1 MSRERW
7 MSGMF
12 TLRKRPAAI
21 AAAGV
26 LSAGLALAACSSSA
40 SSGSSTPSASTAPS
54 GSSASATTAASG
66 TATGAATGTPI
77 KVAAIVSETGPAP
90 FVGWANGAQAYFKY
104 INANGGIQG
113 HPVQFTIVDDQGS
126 PTNATELARKE
137 VAAGIV
143 AFVASLSL
151 DDCAVNRQYYQQ
163 QNIVSI
169 DIGSDPTCF
178 DSPNTDPVNSG
189 PMIDPLM
196 QLLYA
201 SSVLHDT
208 RICVMGYNVPGEA
221 ADVQQAISLW
231 EGLSHLKP
239 TLAIQG
245 YGLNT
250 DPTPAVIKFVNAGCQ
265 AVSISADIDTG
276 PPFMKAVGTQNAV
289 NKVQWMMGLA
299 TYSPQFAQA
308 VGSSGNGLLMGL
320 EFASFQDPASAP
332 MLAQFAAAGIPD
344 SMTEVTGWTAAY
356 AFTHIADTIKGPI
369 TKDSFTAAAKSI
381 QPFNIPSMGT
391 PFSFGSGS
399 RHNPNQA
406 AYWVRLNNGTF
417 SDVSTNFLTLPL
429 GTVPR

>member
-1 MSRERW
+1 
-7 MSGMF
+7 MF
-12 TLRKRPAAI
+12 SARRVSAAFV
-21 AAAGV
+21 AACV
-26 LSAGLALAACSSSA
+26 LALGLVLAATSF
-40 SSGSSTPSASTAPS
+40 
-54 GSSASATTAASG
+54 GSSATVASG
-66 TATGAATGTPI
+66 SPI

-90 FVGWANGAQAYFKY
+90 FTGWANGAQAYFKY
-104 INANGGIQG
+104 INAHGGING
-113 HPVQFTIVDDQGS
+113 HPVQFSIVDDQGS
-126 PTNATELARKE
+126 PTNAAELARQE
-137 VAAGIV
+137 VGDGIV

-201 SSVLHDT
+201 SSVLHDK

-221 ADVQQAISLW
+221 ADVTQAITLW

-239 TLAIQG
+239 TTTVEG

-250 DPTPAVIKFVNAGCQ
+250 DPTPAVLKFVNAKCQ

-276 PPFMKAVGTQNAV
+276 PPFMKAVGTQNAIH
-289 NKVQWMMGLA
+289 KATWMMGLA
-299 TYSPQFAQA
+299 TYSPQFAKA
-308 VGSSGNGLLMGL
+308 VGADGNGLLMGL
-320 EFASFQDPASAP
+320 EFASFQDPASRP
-332 MLAQFAAAGIPD
+332 MLQQFAAAGIPQ

-356 AFTHIADTIKGPI
+356 AFTHIAKSIKGPV
-369 TKDSFTAAAKSI
+369 TRAAFTQAAKSAK
-381 QPFNIPSMGT
+381 PFPIPSMGT
-391 PFSFGSGS
+391 PFSFGSGD

-406 AYWVRLNNGTF
+406 AFFVELNHGKFT
-417 SDVSTNFLTLPL
+417 DVSHKFLILPK
-429 GTVPR
+429 GVVPR

>member
-1 MSRERW
+1 VDFRRQEGRK
-7 MSGMF
+7 GMF
-12 TLRKRPAAI
+12 AFRRGPAAI
-21 AAAGV
+21 AAVGASSIGLV
-26 LSAGLALAACSSSA
+26 LVLAVAAC
-40 SSGSSTPSASTAPS
+40 GSS
-54 GSSASATTAASG
+54 GSSASTGTSASSVSTAA
-66 TATGAATGTPI
+66 AASGTPI

-90 FVGWANGAQAYFKY
+90 FTGWANGAEAYFDY
-104 INANGGIQG
+104 VNAHGGVQG

-126 PTNATELARKE
+126 PSNAVALARKE
-137 VAAGIV
+137 VGAGIV

-221 ADVQQAISLW
+221 ADVQQAISIW
-231 EGLSHLKP
+231 EKLSGLKP

-250 DPTPAVIKFVNAGCQ
+250 DPTPAVIKFVNAKCQ

-276 PPFMKAVGTQNAV
+276 PPFMKAVGTQNVV

-299 TYSPQFAQA
+299 TYSPQFATA

-320 EFASFQDPASAP
+320 EFASFADPASAP
-332 MLAQFAAAGIPD
+332 MLAQFKAAGIPD

-391 PFSFGSGS
+391 PFSFGPGS

-406 AYWVRLNNGTF
+406 AYWVRLDNGVFT
-417 SDVSTNFLTLPL
+417 DVSTSFLTLPL